1 MNNFEFTS
9 PTKIYF
15 DNKGEE
21 KIGAIIKNYG
31 FKNILLIYGKGSIKK
46 NGLYDRIVDSLN
58 KNDITL

>member
-1 MNNFEFTS
+1 MNNFEFIS

-31 FKNILLIYGKGSIKK
+31 F
-46 NGLYDRIVDSLN
+46 
-58 KNDITL
+58 